1 MSNSKDAVRKILDA
15 VKADKR
21 TSLTAP
27 EGKLV
32 CDAYGIP
39 VPKEGVAKSA
49 AEAAKIATDMG
60 FPVVMKIV
68 SPDILHKTEAGGVMV
83 GVKTAADA
91 EKNYATILANAKKY
105 KADAKIEGIQVQ
117 QMLLGGQEVIIGA
130 VTDGSFGKLVAFGLG
145 GVLVEVLKDITFRLA
160 PATKED
166 ALSMLDGIQAHEM
179 LKGVRGSDPAN
190 RDAIADIIVNVSK
203 LITDFPEIA
212 EMDLNPVFATKSN
225 AIAADVRI
233 VVDFEPKPPRPRPN
247 HDDIVRQM
255 NRIMKPKSVAV
266 IGASAE
272 NGKIGN
278 SVMKNLINGGY
289 KGEIYPIHPKADEI
303 MGKKVYKSVK
313 DVPGEVDIAV
323 FAIPANFVA
332 GALIECGEKKVVG
345 AILIPSGYAE
355 TGNIKGQEEIQAIGQ
370 KYGIRLMG
378 PNIYG
383 FYYTHAN
390 LCATFCTAYDVKG
403 SAALSSQSGGIG
415 MAIIGFSRSAKMGV
429 SAIVGL
435 GNKSDIDEDD
445 LLTFFEQDDNTQI
458 IAQHCEDLKDGRAF
472 AEVAKR
478 VSKKKPIVVLKAGR
492 TSAGAKAAS
501 SHTGALAGNDKI
513 YEDVF
518 NQSGVIRARSLR
530 DMLEFARGIPVLP
543 TPKGENVVIITGAGG
558 SGVLLSDACIDNNL
572 QADDDP
578 AGSRC
583 GVPQVHPAVRRGRQP
598 GRHHRRRAA
607 DHLRQHRQARARRPA
622 HPFADPRLL
631 AHHRDAADGV
641 CEEHGRG
648 EERDE
653 GQGHRE
659 ADRGLAGRRHR
670 GRGSRRLSLPE
681 RHRRLRLLDRNSGR
695 GARREVQVGAR
706 RGPAVSV
713 NSSHSGM
720 RASRGPGMRIP
731 GSRCA
736 RTGMHGNQ
744 ARFAFQPSRCHRPIQ
759 RRGDGEA
766 GAGRQ
771 RIDHE
776 ILKSGMP
783 ARRPELQNLD
793 HADHHDG
800 DRCREQPVPRIG
812 QAEASPT
819 RTKASACSPSW
830 PRSECGRKRG
840 GPSVA
845 KVTAA
850 ARSQAMI
857 LRMMVIATG

>member
-49 AEAAKIATDMG
+49 AEAAKIATGMG

-83 GVKTAADA
+83 GVKNAADV
-91 EKNYATILANAKKY
+91 ETNYAAILANAKKY

-117 QMLLGGQEVIIGA
+117 QMLLGGQEVIVGA

-145 GVLVEVLKDITFRLA
+145 GVLVEVLKDITFRMA
-160 PATKED
+160 PATKND

-212 EMDLNPVFATKSN
+212 EMDLNPVFATKKD

-233 VVDFEPKPPRPRPN
+233 VVDFAPKAPRPRPN

-255 NRIMKPKSVAV
+255 NRIMKPKAVAV

-289 KGEIYPIHPKADEI
+289 KGEIYPIHPKAEEI
-303 MGKKVYKSVK
+303 LGKKVYKSVK
-313 DVPGEVDIAV
+313 DVPGEIDIAV
-323 FAIPANFVA
+323 FAIPATLVA

-355 TGNIKGQEEIQAIGQ
+355 TGNVKGQEEIQAIGQ

-429 SAIVGL
+429 SAIVGV
-435 GNKSDIDEDD
+435 GNKADIDEDD

-472 AEVAKR
+472 AEVAAR

-518 NQSGVIRARSLR
+518 NQCGVIRARSLR
-530 DMLEFARGIPVLP
+530 DMLEFARGIPILP

-558 SGVLLSDACIDNNL
+558 SGVLLSDACIDNKL
-572 QADDDP
+572 SLMTIPPDLDAAFRKFIP
-578 AGSRC
+578 PFGAAGNPVDITGGEPPITYVNTVKLGLSDERIHALIL
-583 GVPQVHPAVRRGRQP
+583 GYWHTIVTPPMVFAKNMVEIKNAMKAKGIEKPIVASLSGDVEVEE
-598 GRHHRRRAA
+598 AA
-607 DHLRQHRQARARRPA
+607 DYLYQNGIVAYAYTTEIPVA
-622 HPFADPRLL
+622 VLGAKYKW
-631 AHHRDAADGV
+631 A
-641 CEEHGRG
+641 
-648 EERDE
+648 
-653 GQGHRE
+653 
-659 ADRGLAGRRHR
+659 
-670 GRGSRRLSLPE
+670 
-681 RHRRLRLLDRNSGR
+681 R
-695 GARREVQVGAR
+695 GAG
-706 RGPAVSV
+706 
-713 NSSHSGM
+713 
-720 RASRGPGMRIP
+720 
-731 GSRCA
+731 
-736 RTGMHGNQ
+736 
-744 ARFAFQPSRCHRPIQ
+744 
-759 RRGDGEA
+759 
-766 GAGRQ
+766 
-771 RIDHE
+771 
-776 ILKSGMP
+776 L
-783 ARRPELQNLD
+783 L
-793 HADHHDG
+793 
-800 DRCREQPVPRIG
+800 
-812 QAEASPT
+812 
-819 RTKASACSPSW
+819 
-830 PRSECGRKRG
+830 
-840 GPSVA
+840 
-845 KVTAA
+845 
-850 ARSQAMI
+850 
-857 LRMMVIATG
+857 

>member
-1 MSNSKDAVRKILDA
+1 MSNSKDAVRKILES

-32 CDAYGIP
+32 CDAYSIP

-49 AEAAKIATDMG
+49 TEAAKIATDMG

-68 SPDILHKTEAGGVMV
+68 SPDILHKTEAGGVVV
-83 GVKTAADA
+83 GVKNAAEA
-91 EKNYATILANAKKY
+91 EKNYDTILANAKKY

-117 QMLLGGQEVIIGA
+117 QMLIGGQEVIVGA

-166 ALSMLDGIQAHEM
+166 ALSMLDGIQAAEM

-190 RDAIADIIVNVSK
+190 RDAIAAIIVNVSK

-212 EMDLNPVFATKSN
+212 EMDLNPVFATKD
-225 AIAADVRI
+225 AAVAADVRI

-255 NRIMKPKSVAV
+255 NRIMKPKAVAV

-272 NGKIGN
+272 TGKIGN

-303 MGKKVYKSVK
+303 MGKKVFKSVK
-313 DVPGEVDIAV
+313 DIPGEVDIAV
-323 FAIPANFVA
+323 FAIPASLVA

-355 TGNIKGQEEIQAIGQ
+355 TGNVKGQEEIQAIGQ

-383 FYYTHAN
+383 FYYTPAN

-403 SAALSSQSGGIG
+403 GAALSSQSGGIG

-445 LLTFFEQDDNTQI
+445 LLTFFEQDDNTKI

-530 DMLEFARGIPVLP
+530 DMLDFARGIPILP

-572 QADDDP
+572 KLMVIPPDLDAAFRKFIPPFGAAGNPVDITGGEPPITYVNTVKLGLEDP
-578 AGSRC
+578 RIHSLILGYWHTIVTPPMVFARNMVEVKNAMKAKGIEKPMVASLAGDIE
-583 GVPQVHPAVRRGRQP
+583 VEE
-598 GRHHRRRAA
+598 AA
-607 DHLRQHRQARARRPA
+607 DYLYQNGIVAYAYSTEIPVA
-622 HPFADPRLL
+622 VLGAKYKW
-631 AHHRDAADGV
+631 A
-641 CEEHGRG
+641 
-648 EERDE
+648 
-653 GQGHRE
+653 
-659 ADRGLAGRRHR
+659 
-670 GRGSRRLSLPE
+670 
-681 RHRRLRLLDRNSGR
+681 R
-695 GARREVQVGAR
+695 GAG
-706 RGPAVSV
+706 
-713 NSSHSGM
+713 
-720 RASRGPGMRIP
+720 
-731 GSRCA
+731 
-736 RTGMHGNQ
+736 
-744 ARFAFQPSRCHRPIQ
+744 
-759 RRGDGEA
+759 
-766 GAGRQ
+766 
-771 RIDHE
+771 
-776 ILKSGMP
+776 L
-783 ARRPELQNLD
+783 L
-793 HADHHDG
+793 
-800 DRCREQPVPRIG
+800 
-812 QAEASPT
+812 
-819 RTKASACSPSW
+819 
-830 PRSECGRKRG
+830 
-840 GPSVA
+840 
-845 KVTAA
+845 
-850 ARSQAMI
+850 
-857 LRMMVIATG
+857 

>member
-1 MSNSKDAVRKILDA
+1 MSNSKDAVRKILDQ

-83 GVKTAADA
+83 GVKNAAEV
-91 EKNYATILANAKKY
+91 EKNYAAILANAKKY
-105 KADAKIEGIQVQ
+105 KSDAKVEGIQVQ

-160 PATKED
+160 PATKQD

-179 LKGVRGSDPAN
+179 LTGVRGSDPVN
-190 RDAIADIIVNVSK
+190 RDAIADIIVNVSR
-203 LITDFPEIA
+203 LITEFPEIT
-212 EMDLNPVFATKSN
+212 EMDLNPVFATKAN

-233 VVDFEPKPPRPRPN
+233 VVDFSPKPPRPRPN

-313 DVPGEVDIAV
+313 DVPGEIDIAV
-323 FAIPANFVA
+323 FAIPASLVA
-332 GALIECGEKKVVG
+332 SALVECGEKKVVG

-355 TGNIKGQEEIQAIGQ
+355 TGNVKGQEEIQAIGQ

-383 FYYTHAN
+383 FYYTPAN

-458 IAQHCEDLKDGRAF
+458 IAQHCEDLKDGRSF

-530 DMLEFARGIPVLP
+530 DMLEFARGVPVLP

-558 SGVLLSDACIDNNL
+558 SGVLLSDACIDNKLSLMAIPPDLDAAFRKFIPPFGAAGNPIDITGGEPPITYVNTVKL
-572 QADDDP
+572 GLEDP
-578 AGSRC
+578 RIHSLILGYWHTIVTPPMVFAKNMVEVKNEMKAKGIEKPIVASLAGDIE
-583 GVPQVHPAVRRGRQP
+583 VEE
-598 GRHHRRRAA
+598 AA
-607 DHLRQHRQARARRPA
+607 DYLYQNGIVAYAYSTEIPVA
-622 HPFADPRLL
+622 VLGAKYKW
-631 AHHRDAADGV
+631 A
-641 CEEHGRG
+641 
-648 EERDE
+648 
-653 GQGHRE
+653 
-659 ADRGLAGRRHR
+659 
-670 GRGSRRLSLPE
+670 
-681 RHRRLRLLDRNSGR
+681 R
-695 GARREVQVGAR
+695 GAG
-706 RGPAVSV
+706 
-713 NSSHSGM
+713 
-720 RASRGPGMRIP
+720 
-731 GSRCA
+731 
-736 RTGMHGNQ
+736 
-744 ARFAFQPSRCHRPIQ
+744 
-759 RRGDGEA
+759 
-766 GAGRQ
+766 
-771 RIDHE
+771 
-776 ILKSGMP
+776 L
-783 ARRPELQNLD
+783 L
-793 HADHHDG
+793 
-800 DRCREQPVPRIG
+800 
-812 QAEASPT
+812 
-819 RTKASACSPSW
+819 
-830 PRSECGRKRG
+830 
-840 GPSVA
+840 
-845 KVTAA
+845 
-850 ARSQAMI
+850 
-857 LRMMVIATG
+857 

>member
-1 MSNSKDAVRKILDA
+1 MSHAKEATAKVLQEETQMSNKDAVRKVLDA

-39 VPKEGVAKSA
+39 VPKEGVAASA
-49 AEAAKIATDMG
+49 ADAGELARGMG

-68 SPDILHKTEAGGVMV
+68 SPDILHKTEAGGVIV
-83 GVKTAADA
+83 GVKTAEDV
-91 EKNYATILANAKKY
+91 EKNYSTILANAKKY
-105 KADAKIEGIQVQ
+105 KSDAKIEGIQVQ

-145 GVLVEVLKDITFRLA
+145 GVLVEVLKDITFRMA
-160 PATKED
+160 PAAKQD

-190 RDAIADIIVNVSK
+190 RDAIAAIIVNVSK
-203 LITDFPEIA
+203 LITDFPEIS

-233 VVDFEPKPPRPRPN
+233 VVDFAPPAPRPRPN

-272 NGKIGN
+272 SGKIGN

-303 MGKKVYKSVK
+303 LGKKVYKSVK
-313 DVPGEVDIAV
+313 DIPGEVDIAV
-323 FAIPANFVA
+323 FAIPASLVA

-445 LLTFFEQDDNTQI
+445 LLTFFEQDENTDI

-472 AEVAKR
+472 AETAAR
-478 VSKKKPIVVLKAGR
+478 VSKKKPVVVLKAGR
-492 TSAGAKAAS
+492 TSLGARAAS
-501 SHTGALAGNDKI
+501 SHTGALAGNDRI

-518 NQSGVIRARSLR
+518 KQCGVIRARSLR
-530 DMLEFARGIPVLP
+530 DLLEFARGVPILP
-543 TPKGENVVIITGAGG
+543 TPKGENVLIITGAGG
-558 SGVLLSDACIDNNL
+558 SGVLLSDSVVDNGLSLMSMPPDLDEAFKKFIPPFGASGNPVDITGGEPPATYKNTIKLGLEDPRIHAIILGYWHTIVTPPMVFANL
-572 QADDDP
+572 VVEIVEEMKAKGIHKP
-578 AGSRC
+578 VVASLAGDVEVEEAAEYLFQH
-583 GVPQVHPAVRRGRQP
+583 GVPAYPYSTEMPVAVLG
-598 GRHHRRRAA
+598 AKYKWA
-607 DHLRQHRQARARRPA
+607 
-622 HPFADPRLL
+622 
-631 AHHRDAADGV
+631 
-641 CEEHGRG
+641 
-648 EERDE
+648 
-653 GQGHRE
+653 
-659 ADRGLAGRRHR
+659 
-670 GRGSRRLSLPE
+670 
-681 RHRRLRLLDRNSGR
+681 R
-695 GARREVQVGAR
+695 GAG
-706 RGPAVSV
+706 
-713 NSSHSGM
+713 
-720 RASRGPGMRIP
+720 
-731 GSRCA
+731 
-736 RTGMHGNQ
+736 
-744 ARFAFQPSRCHRPIQ
+744 
-759 RRGDGEA
+759 
-766 GAGRQ
+766 
-771 RIDHE
+771 
-776 ILKSGMP
+776 L
-783 ARRPELQNLD
+783 L
-793 HADHHDG
+793 
-800 DRCREQPVPRIG
+800 
-812 QAEASPT
+812 
-819 RTKASACSPSW
+819 
-830 PRSECGRKRG
+830 
-840 GPSVA
+840 
-845 KVTAA
+845 
-850 ARSQAMI
+850 
-857 LRMMVIATG
+857 